1 MKIELDKDLIK
12 ALLVQEY
19 FYNIVYEYFFLKE
32 AGAKIAEALSS
43 PGGCSSCT
51 ERNIIDPSI
60 SAFMSHTVN
69 MYLDCGPDALIRF
82 KQYVRENKLAD
93 YITANDGGDYGVREA
108 CELLMGIRG
117 NFNECIKMRTDYTET
132 YKTYLSLRN
141 KPETNYYT
149 SIDGKITVSKGE

>member
-1 MKIELDKDLIK
+1 MIFLKENKMKIELDKDLIK

-43 PGGCSSCT
+43 PGGCSACT

-69 MYLDCGPDALIRF
+69 MYLDCGPEALIRF
-82 KQYVRENKLAD
+82 KEYVRNFKEIPQD
-93 YITANDGGDYGVREA
+93 QEFYISVLYKDNDAAEIE
-108 CELLMGIRG
+108 ELQI
-117 NFNECIKMRTDYTET
+117 
-132 YKTYLSLRN
+132 
-141 KPETNYYT
+141 
-149 SIDGKITVSKGE
+149 